1 MQDAKA
7 IRLLQLLTKE
17 EWKQFVSYLA
27 HLFPKPSGKMMQLV
41 ALLIGYLECS
51 ARLPDGPAVMK
62 LLEGDADAPADKQPL
77 NRLLHGLKRYLE
89 DFLVYQEVLNDPTAY
104 QRLLI
109 SAYSRRAASPFLV
122 EAAHKLEKSIASLP
136 ENTDYHK
143 LMVEINITL
152 YNHPSLIQY
161 SKRPVTIHDAIGAI
175 DHFWINSRLSFSWTA
190 YLEAYTY
197 KRLDA
202 ETIAKVLRP
211 VEAFH
216 QTPSLA
222 HNPFSNMYA
231 RAIETAV
238 HNDWQIAHFEQIY
251 DYAFS
256 IMDQSPPKERMA
268 MFNMLINYALLTNAK
283 AEGNLLP
290 RIVLLYQQGLAS
302 GALYRD
308 SYLTYGDFTNMVV
321 IGCRAGEFDW
331 VQNLLLH
338 ESERLNPDFRDAA
351 LKLSNARLAFYQGEF
366 RKALRHLQRRGKFL
380 NEPDKLL
387 DKLLH
392 IYCYYELDEYDMLED
407 ALEAFRKFLERTSI
421 GASMLAPSMEFA
433 RLLRR
438 LISAHESSD
447 LHKIA
452 AEVSTLPTT
461 SYFDWLREK
470 IAQKLNGE
478 RKHF

>member
-17 EWKQFVSYLA
+17 EWKQFVSYLT

-41 ALLIGYLECS
+41 ALLIGYLE
-51 ARLPDGPAVMK
+51 RGVGLPDGPSVMK
-62 LLEGDADAPADKQPL
+62 LLEGEAGAPAEKLSL
-77 NRLLHGLKRYLE
+77 NGLLHGLKRYLE

-109 SAYSRRAASPFLV
+109 SAYSRRAASPFLI

-136 ENTDYHK
+136 ENTDYFK

-152 YNHPSLIQY
+152 YNHPSLVQY
-161 SKRPVTIHDAIGAI
+161 SKRPVSVHDAIAAI
-175 DHFWINSRLSFSWTA
+175 DHFWINARLAFSWTA

-197 KRLDA
+197 QRLDA
-202 ETIAKVLRP
+202 ETIAKVMRP

-238 HNDWQIAHFEQIY
+238 QNDWQIAHFEHVY
-251 DYAFS
+251 DWGFS
-256 IMDQSPPKERMA
+256 IMEQSPPKERTA
-268 MFNMLINYALLTNAK
+268 MINMLINYALLTNAK

-321 IGCRAGEFDW
+321 IGCRAGEFAW
-331 VQNLLLH
+331 VQSLLLH
-338 ESERLNPDFRDAA
+338 ESERLNPDFREPA

-421 GASMLAPSMEFA
+421 GAGMLAPAIEFM
-433 RLLRR
+433 RLVRK
-438 LISAHESSD
+438 LIAAHD
-447 LHKIA
+447 NGDVQKLA
-452 AEVSTLPTT
+452 AEVAHLPSTG
-461 SYFDWLREK
+461 YFDWLREK
-470 IAQKLNGE
+470 VSQKLK
-478 RKHF
+478 R